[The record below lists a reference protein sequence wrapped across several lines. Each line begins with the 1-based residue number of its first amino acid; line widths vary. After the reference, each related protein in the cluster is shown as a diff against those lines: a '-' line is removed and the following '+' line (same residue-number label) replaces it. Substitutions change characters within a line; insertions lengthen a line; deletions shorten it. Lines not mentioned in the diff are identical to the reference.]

1 MTEQSVIIACATNDK
16 KELVNDHFGEATW
29 FMLFKL
35 SKKNI
40 SEIKSIK
47 NKTASESEEEEHS
60 HGAAKKAKAIIEH
73 FKSENVD
80 IFLSRQFGPN
90 IKRIKKEVLPVII
103 RGSETIKSDLEL
115 CRTNFD
121 TLLNRL
127 AEPADSRK
135 HLVFTKN

>member
-90 IKRIKKEVLPVII
+90 IKRIKK
-103 RGSETIKSDLEL
+103 RGSSGNYK
-115 CRTNFD
+115 
-121 TLLNRL
+121 
-127 AEPADSRK
+127 RK
-135 HLVFTKN
+135 RDHKKRPRIMPHQF